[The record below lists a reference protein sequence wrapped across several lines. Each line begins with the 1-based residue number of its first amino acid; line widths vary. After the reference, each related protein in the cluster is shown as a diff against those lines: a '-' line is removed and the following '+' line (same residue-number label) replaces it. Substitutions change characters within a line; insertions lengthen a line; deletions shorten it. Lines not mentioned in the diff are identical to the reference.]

1 MECCSFQ
8 SLPFLVSES
17 LTRKGRSCH
26 YLLQVSERE
35 RAALLAWRDAAVMR
49 ERRKKERRQKQLEQ
63 LIQEV
68 ALRLARPR
76 PLPGYPRQPPVVSSN
91 LQRSPKNQ
99 QKPGTPV
106 EKYRPLLEEP
116 LKYRPPLEEPLKYRP
131 PLEEP
136 LNSVPPESPPLSVEI
151 LKYRP
156 LAVPL
161 KYAPPAGVLQRSRPP
176 AEVLQRSRP
185 PAEGPQIS
193 RPPAEVPQRS
203 RPPAE
208 VPQRSR
214 PPAEVL
220 QRSRPPEEVYDKV
233 TAIVRGFLT
242 RRLLQCS
249 KICGLI
255 STIKVSQ
262 PLSLSLLSLSV

>member
-1 MECCSFQ
+1 M
-8 SLPFLVSES
+8 
-17 LTRKGRSCH
+17 
-26 YLLQVSERE
+26 
-35 RAALLAWRDAAVMR
+35 MR

-116 LKYRPPLEEPLKYRP
+116 LKYRPPLEEPL
-131 PLEEP
+131 
-136 LNSVPPESPPLSVEI
+136 NSVPPESPPLSVEI

-161 KYAPPAGVLQRSRPP
+161 KYAPPA
-176 AEVLQRSRP
+176 
-185 PAEGPQIS
+185 
-193 RPPAEVPQRS
+193 EVPQRS

-214 PPAEVL
+214 PPAEVP
-220 QRSRPPEEVYDKV
+220 QISRPPEEVYDKV

-262 PLSLSLLSLSV
+262 PLSLLSLCLILSYYLSLYYQGWW

>member
-1 MECCSFQ
+1 M
-8 SLPFLVSES
+8 
-17 LTRKGRSCH
+17 
-26 YLLQVSERE
+26 
-35 RAALLAWRDAAVMR
+35 MR

-116 LKYRPPLEEPLKYRP
+116 LKYRPPLEEPL
-131 PLEEP
+131 
-136 LNSVPPESPPLSVEI
+136 NSVPPESPPSSAEI

-161 KYAPPAGVLQRSRPP
+161 KYAPPAGVLQM
-176 AEVLQRSRP
+176 
-185 PAEGPQIS
+185 S

-208 VPQRSR
+208 GPQRSR

-220 QRSRPPEEVYDKV
+220 QMSRPPEEVYDKV

-262 PLSLSLLSLSV
+262 PLSLCLLSLSV